1 MSNDV
6 RIGGSVYGPVAT
18 GKQARAT
25 QGNVTIGGAAAG
37 VNEIRAAIDGLRR
50 AVDEHEDEIPSAE
63 RVRKDIDALEK
74 ESQEADPDPDSM
86 RDTLRRIGTRV
97 GTAATVVAAAEALR
111 KAFESILT

>member
-18 GKQARAT
+18 GKHASAT
-25 QGNVTIGGAAAG
+25 QGNVTIGADGG

-50 AVDEHEDEIPSAE
+50 AVDDHETEIASVE
-63 RVRKDIDALEK
+63 RVRKDIDALER
-74 ESQEADPDPDSM
+74 ETEDADPDPDNV

-97 GTAATVVAAAEALR
+97 GTVASVVTAAEALR
-111 KAFESILT
+111 KAFESILP